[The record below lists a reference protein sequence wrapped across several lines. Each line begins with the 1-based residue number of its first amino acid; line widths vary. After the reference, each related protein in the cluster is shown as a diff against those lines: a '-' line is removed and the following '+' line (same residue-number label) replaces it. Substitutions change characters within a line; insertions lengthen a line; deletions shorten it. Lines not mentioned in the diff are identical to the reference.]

1 MSETNQELV
10 SILQEQIAIEEQ
22 TLNDLHEAEENAKE
36 VAVRLVFMEMRLDT
50 WKHMKF
56 LEGMIEMME
65 KTPCDRWSAKV
76 QRYVD
81 RVKLSR
87 QLDSFIAQESKMID
101 LLDKALE
108 QMKDP
113 IGILLLQHLREDET
127 RHHTDL
133 EEITRLVNMQPL
145 QTVKGVTGSD
155 IVCEEPEDE

>member
-1 MSETNQELV
+1 MSEPNPQLV
-10 SILQEQIAIEEQ
+10 SILQNQITVEEQ
-22 TLNDLHEAEENAKE
+22 TLNDLHEAEKGAEE
-36 VAVRLVFMEMRLDT
+36 IAVRLVFMEMRLDT

-56 LEGMIEMME
+56 LEGMIEMMK

-87 QLDSFIAQESKMID
+87 DLESFRMQESKMIH
-101 LLDKALE
+101 LLDNALAE
-108 QMKDP
+108 MNDP
-113 IGILLLQHLREDET
+113 IGVLLLQHLRNDEE

-133 EEITRLVNMQPL
+133 EEITRLVKMQPL

-155 IVCEEPEDE
+155 IVCEDPED